1 MKFEWDRKKENI
13 NIKKHGVSFEQASY
27 VFADPFALN
36 RYDEEHSEDEERWI
50 LLGKS
55 LNQTILLVAH
65 TFRDNDGKEFVRII
79 SARRATKREVSKMK
93 EEYDF
98 TNAEQG
104 RFYRPMEE
112 LEIPIYLDRDIR
124 EVLMKKLKERGNMFS
139 LNSIV
144 NALIK
149 QDIEISR
156 KIAF

>member
-79 SARRATKREVSKMK
+79 SARRATKREEKA
-93 EEYDF
+93 Y
-98 TNAEQG
+98 
-104 RFYRPMEE
+104 
-112 LEIPIYLDRDIR
+112 
-124 EVLMKKLKERGNMFS
+124 KERCP
-139 LNSIV
+139 
-144 NALIK
+144 K
-149 QDIEISR
+149 
-156 KIAF
+156 